1 MPFFALRKNSNLA
14 LALVRLRRN
23 KLALLGL
30 AVLILLILT
39 AIFAEWIAPYDYAE
53 QDIAVAFEPPSQAHW
68 FGTDEFG
75 RDILSRV
82 IFGGR
87 ISLQVGIVAVA
98 LALFAGGAL
107 GAAAGYYGGRI
118 DEVIMRI
125 MDVLISVP
133 RILLS
138 IAIAAVLGPGML
150 NLMIAIAVA
159 STPAFA
165 RIIRGAVLSIIGNE
179 YVEAARCMGAT
190 DKWIIVR
197 HILPN
202 CSGSII
208 VQTTLNVATSILAAS
223 SLSFLGLGIQPPYPE
238 WGAML
243 SSARGYLR
251 GEAYMT
257 IFPGLAIMIT
267 IMALNFLGDGLRDA
281 FDPKQKR

>member
-1 MPFFALRKNSNLA
+1 MILIRRNSNLY
-14 LALVRLRRN
+14 LALLRLSRN

-30 AVLILLILT
+30 FVLILLGIM
-39 AIFAEWIAPYDYAE
+39 AVFAEQIAPYDYAA
-53 QDIAVAFEPPSQAHW
+53 QDLMESFEPPSKAHW

-75 RDILSRV
+75 RDILSRI

-87 ISLQVGIVAVA
+87 VSLQVGILAVA
-98 LALFAGGAL
+98 LALFVGGAL
-107 GAAAGYYGGRI
+107 GAAAGYYGGRV
-118 DEVIMRI
+118 DECIMRV

-150 NLMIAIAVA
+150 NLMIAIAIA
-159 STPAFA
+159 STPNFA
-165 RIIRGAVLSIIGNE
+165 RIIRGAVLSIVGNE
-179 YVEAARCMGAT
+179 YVEAARCLGAT
-190 DKWIIVR
+190 DTWIIVR

-208 VQTTLNVATSILAAS
+208 VQTTLSVATAILAAS

-243 SSARGYLR
+243 SAARGYLR
-251 GEAYMT
+251 DDAYMT
-257 IFPGLAIMIT
+257 IFPGLAIMVT
-267 IMALNFLGDGLRDA
+267 IMSLNFLGDGLRDA

>member
-1 MPFFALRKNSNLA
+1 MTIIRKNGSLHLA
-14 LALVRLRRN
+14 LIRLRRN
-23 KLALLGL
+23 RLAILGL
-30 AVLILLILT
+30 AILLILVFT
-39 AIFAEWIAPYDYAE
+39 AVFADFIAPYDYAE
-53 QDIAVAFEPPSQAHW
+53 QDLMESFEPPSRKHW

-82 IFGGR
+82 IYGGR

-98 LALFAGGAL
+98 LALLIGGAL
-107 GAAAGYYGGRI
+107 GAAAGYYGGRV
-118 DEVIMRI
+118 DEVVMRT
-125 MDVLISVP
+125 MDILISVP

-150 NLMIAIAVA
+150 NLMIAIAIA
-159 STPAFA
+159 ATPAFA
-165 RIIRGAVLSIIGNE
+165 RVIRGAILSIVGNE

-190 DKWIIVR
+190 DTWIIVR

-202 CSGSII
+202 CTGSII
-208 VQTTLNVATSILAAS
+208 VLTTLDVATAILAAS

-251 GEAYMT
+251 DDAYMT
-257 IFPGLAIMIT
+257 VFPGLAIMIT
-267 IMALNFLGDGLRDA
+267 IMSLNFLGDGLRDA

>member
-1 MPFFALRKNSNLA
+1 MTLIRKNSNLS

-30 AVLILLILT
+30 AVLCMLVFT
-39 AIFAEWIAPYDYAE
+39 AVFAEKIAPYDYAA
-53 QDIAVAFEPPSQAHW
+53 QDLMESFEPPSKTHW

-75 RDILSRV
+75 RDILSR
-82 IFGGR
+82 IIYGGR

-98 LALFAGGAL
+98 LALFVGGAL
-107 GAAAGYYGGRI
+107 GAAAGYYGGKI
-118 DEVIMRI
+118 DEIIMRV

-159 STPAFA
+159 STPSFA

-179 YVEAARCMGAT
+179 YIEAARCMGAT
-190 DKWIIVR
+190 DTWIIVR

-208 VQTTLNVATSILAAS
+208 VQTTLSVATAILAAS

-243 SSARGYLR
+243 SAARGYLR
-251 GEAYMT
+251 DDAYMT
-257 IFPGLAIMIT
+257 IFPGLAIMVT
-267 IMALNFLGDGLRDA
+267 IMSLNFLGDGLRDA

>member
-1 MPFFALRKNSNLA
+1 MALIRKNSNFY

-30 AVLILLILT
+30 AVLVFLT
-39 AIFAEWIAPYDYAE
+39 FVAIFAEQIAPFDYATQNLAE
-53 QDIAVAFEPPSQAHW
+53 SFEPPNEIHW

-75 RDILSRV
+75 RDILSR
-82 IFGGR
+82 IIYGGR

-98 LALFAGGAL
+98 LALFIGGAL
-107 GAAAGYYGGRI
+107 GAAAGYYGGKI
-118 DEVIMRI
+118 DEVIMRF
-125 MDVLISVP
+125 MDVLISMP

-159 STPAFA
+159 SMPSFA
-165 RIIRGAVLSIIGNE
+165 RIIKGAVLTIVGHE
-179 YVEAARCMGAT
+179 YIEAARCMGAT
-190 DKWIIVR
+190 DTWIIVR

-202 CSGSII
+202 CSASII
-208 VQTTLNVATSILAAS
+208 VQTTINVATAILSAS

-243 SSARGYLR
+243 SAARGYLR
-251 GEAYMT
+251 DDAYMT

-267 IMALNFLGDGLRDA
+267 IMSLNFLGDGLRDA

>member
-1 MPFFALRKNSNLA
+1 MGLIQKNGNLYLA
-14 LALVRLRRN
+14 LLRLRRN

-30 AVLILLILT
+30 IILVMLVFIAV
-39 AIFAEWIAPYDYAE
+39 FAEWIAPYDYAA
-53 QDIAVAFEPPSQAHW
+53 QDLMESFEPPSSKHW

-75 RDILSRV
+75 RDILSRI

-87 ISLQVGIVAVA
+87 VSLQVGIVAVA

-107 GAAAGYYGGRI
+107 GAAAGYYGGRT
-118 DEVIMRI
+118 DEIIMRV
-125 MDVLISVP
+125 MDILISVP

-150 NLMIAIAVA
+150 NLMIAIAIA
-159 STPAFA
+159 STPNFA
-165 RIIRGAVLSIIGNE
+165 RIIRGAVLSIVGNE

-190 DKWIIVR
+190 DTWIIVR

-208 VQTTLNVATSILAAS
+208 VQTTLSVATAILAAS

-243 SSARGYLR
+243 SAARGYLR
-251 GEAYMT
+251 DDAYMT
-257 IFPGLAIMIT
+257 IFPGLAIMVT
-267 IMALNFLGDGLRDA
+267 IMSLNFLGDGLRDA

>member
-1 MPFFALRKNSNLA
+1 MAIVRKNSNLH
-14 LALVRLRRN
+14 LALIRLRRN
-23 KLALLGL
+23 RLALLGL
-30 AVLILLILT
+30 AVLFVLVFT
-39 AIFAEWIAPYDYAE
+39 AVFADFIAPYDYAE
-53 QDIAVAFEPPSQAHW
+53 QDLLESFEPPSRAHW

-82 IFGGR
+82 IYGGR

-98 LALFAGGAL
+98 LALFIGGML
-107 GAAAGYYGGRI
+107 GAAAGYYGGRV
-118 DEVIMRI
+118 DEVVMRV
-125 MDVLISVP
+125 MDILISVP

-150 NLMIAIAVA
+150 NLMIAIAIA
-159 STPAFA
+159 ATPAFA
-165 RIIRGAVLSIIGNE
+165 RVIRGAVLSIIGNE

-190 DKWIIVR
+190 DTWIIVR

-202 CSGSII
+202 CMGSII
-208 VQTTLNVATSILAAS
+208 VLTTLDVATAILAAS

-243 SSARGYLR
+243 SAARGYLR
-251 GEAYMT
+251 DDAYMT
-257 IFPGLAIMIT
+257 VFPGLAIMIT
-267 IMALNFLGDGLRDA
+267 IMSLNFLGDGLRDA

>member
-1 MPFFALRKNSNLA
+1 MALIRKNGNMYLA
-14 LALVRLRRN
+14 LIRLRRN
-23 KLALLGL
+23 KLALFGL
-30 AVLILLILT
+30 VVLVLLVLV
-39 AIFAEWIAPYDYAE
+39 AIFADFVAPYDYAE
-53 QDIAVAFEPPSQAHW
+53 QDLMASFEPPSREHW

-82 IFGGR
+82 IYGGR

-98 LALFAGGAL
+98 LALTAGGIL
-107 GAAAGYYGGRI
+107 GASAGYYGGRV
-118 DEVIMRI
+118 DEVIMRF

-159 STPAFA
+159 STPEFA
-165 RIIRGAVLSIIGNE
+165 RVIRGAVLSIIGNE
-179 YVEAARCMGAT
+179 YIEAARCMGAT
-190 DKWIIVR
+190 DKWIIIR

-208 VQTTLNVATSILAAS
+208 VKTTLTVGTAILAAS
-223 SLSFLGLGIQPPYPE
+223 SLSFLGLGIQPPFPE

-243 SSARGYLR
+243 SAARGYLR
-251 GEAYMT
+251 DDAYMT
-257 IFPGLAIMIT
+257 IFPGLAIMMT
-267 IMALNFLGDGLRDA
+267 IMSLNFLGDGLRDA

>member
-1 MPFFALRKNSNLA
+1 MAIIRKNSNLH
-14 LALVRLRRN
+14 LALIRLRRN
-23 KLALLGL
+23 RLALLGFGVL
-30 AVLILLILT
+30 AILVFT
-39 AIFAEWIAPYDYAE
+39 AVFADFIAPYDYAA
-53 QDIAVAFEPPSQAHW
+53 QDLMESFEPPSGKHW

-75 RDILSRV
+75 RDILSR
-82 IFGGR
+82 IIYGGR

-98 LALFAGGAL
+98 LALFIGGAL

-118 DEVIMRI
+118 DEIVMRT
-125 MDVLISVP
+125 MDILISVP

-150 NLMIAIAVA
+150 NLMIAIAIA
-159 STPAFA
+159 ATPAFA
-165 RIIRGAVLSIIGNE
+165 RVIRGAILSIIGNE

-190 DKWIIVR
+190 DTWIIVR

-202 CSGSII
+202 CTGSII
-208 VQTTLNVATSILAAS
+208 VLATLDVATAILAAS

-243 SSARGYLR
+243 SAARGYLR
-251 GEAYMT
+251 DDAYMT

-267 IMALNFLGDGLRDA
+267 IMSLNFLGDGLRDA

>member
-1 MPFFALRKNSNLA
+1 MTLIRQNSNLS

-23 KLALLGL
+23 KLALLGIV
-30 AVLILLILT
+30 VLCMLVFT
-39 AIFAEWIAPYDYAE
+39 AIFAEQIAPYDYAA
-53 QDIAVAFEPPSQAHW
+53 QDLMESFEPPSRAHW

-82 IFGGR
+82 IYGGR

-98 LALFAGGAL
+98 LALFAGGAM
-107 GAAAGYYGGRI
+107 GAAAGYYGGKI
-118 DEVIMRI
+118 DEAIMRV

-159 STPAFA
+159 STPSFA

-179 YVEAARCMGAT
+179 YIEAARCMGAT
-190 DKWIIVR
+190 DTWIIVR

-202 CSGSII
+202 CSGSVI
-208 VQTTLNVATSILAAS
+208 VQTTLNVATAILAAS

-243 SSARGYLR
+243 SAARGYLR
-251 GEAYMT
+251 DDAYMT
-257 IFPGLAIMIT
+257 IFPGLAIMVT
-267 IMALNFLGDGLRDA
+267 IMSLNFLGDGLRDA